1 MYVPPPA
8 LAPVLTPVALLYGG
22 VLRLRNAYYDR
33 PGAARRAAL
42 PVISVGNITVGGT
55 GKTPLVIELAR
66 RLHQSGRRPAVLT
79 RGYKAAPGQ
88 TADEVLEL
96 QDALPD
102 VPVVVNRDRV
112 AGAAAARQE
121 HRADCVL
128 LDDGFQ
134 HRRLARDLD
143 MVLIDALD
151 PQGGGQMLPVGRL
164 REPLIGLR
172 RADVFVITRANQI
185 TPERLAEI
193 TTWLTAYRTHQ
204 PVLEARVEPR
214 GVHLPDGTL
223 QPPEFLHSKR
233 VLAVSGVG
241 NPASFEALVRGL
253 GATATLHRYPDH
265 HAYTSADATD
275 LLNMLPEA
283 PELVV
288 TTRKDWVKLSRVWPA
303 EAPPLVRLDIRLA
316 LAGEIEGFEARLRK
330 VLERKR

>member
-1 MYVPPPA
+1 MYAPHPA
-8 LAPVLTPVALLYGG
+8 LAPVLTPAALFYGG

-33 PGAARRAAL
+33 PGAARRVPI

-66 RLHQSGRRPAVLT
+66 RLRASGRRPAILT

-88 TADEVLEL
+88 PADEVLEFR
-96 QDALPD
+96 DALPE
-102 VPVVVNRDRV
+102 VPVIVKRDRV
-112 AGAAAARQE
+112 AGAAVARQE
-121 HRADCVL
+121 HRADCLL

-143 MVLIDALD
+143 VVLIDALD
-151 PQGGGQMLPVGRL
+151 PQGGGRTLPAGRL

-172 RADVFVITRANQI
+172 RADVFVVTRANQV
-185 TPERLAEI
+185 TPERLTGI
-193 TTWLTAYRTHQ
+193 TTWLATYRTHQ
-204 PVLEARVEPR
+204 PILEARVEPR
-214 GVHLPDGTL
+214 GVQLPDGTL
-223 QPPEFLHSKR
+223 APPEFLHGRR

-253 GATATLHRYPDH
+253 GASATLHRYPDH
-265 HAYTSADATD
+265 HAYAATDATD
-275 LLNMLPEA
+275 LLNMLPEP

-288 TTRKDWVKLSRVWPA
+288 TTRKDWVKLSRVWPVQ
-303 EAPPLVRLDIRLA
+303 APPLVRLDIRLV
-316 LAGEIEGFEARLRK
+316 LAGEVDGFEARLRK